1 MIEAAFTREIN
12 FPTTLDVREIRQ
24 KYTRKAYFRLGIRA
38 ENWRT
43 ELGFKAN
50 LPILEALYYAYQSYY
65 FDSPN
70 RFLWAGLARL
80 TGGQVL
86 FGMGNLTKIIK
97 DPCVLS
103 QEIVAIAKDIYDNL
117 AWQHELF
124 LDDPNLLI
132 SVCEQLDKMEP
143 ATHKFADCWRLIG
156 KNDVNSIALGN
167 RMLLEN
173 EQHNT
178 VQPHYERIKLDNY
191 SRPFF
196 WFTRFAMR
204 NIHPYHPWFFVDLPF
219 RDVTVFE
226 NRWQWISQEKGMWQ
240 TWAALKRKERDRL
253 VGLTNESVKNHKW

>member
-1 MIEAAFTREIN
+1 MEIISE
-12 FPTTLDVREIRQ
+12 LDVQQIRR
-24 KYTRKAYFRLGIRA
+24 KYTRKAYTRLGIDA
-38 ENWRT
+38 ENWQP

-50 LPILEALYYAYQSYY
+50 LPILETLYYAYQSLY
-65 FDSPN
+65 FDCPN

-86 FGMGNLTKIIK
+86 FGMGNLMKIAK

-124 LDDPNLLI
+124 LVDSDLLI
-132 SVCEQLDKMEP
+132 EVCEQLDLAEP
-143 ATHKFADCWRLIG
+143 ATHKYADCWRLIAQ
-156 KNDVNSIALGN
+156 NDADSIALGN

-178 VQPHYERIKLDNY
+178 VQPHYERIKLDEY

-196 WFTRFAMR
+196 WFTRFVMR
-204 NIHPYHPWFFVDLPF
+204 NIHPYHHWFFIDLPF
-219 RDVTVFE
+219 KDVTIFE
-226 NRWQWISQEKGMWQ
+226 NRWRWISHEKGMWR
-240 TWAALKRKERDRL
+240 TWTALSESERSRL
-253 VGLTNESVKNHKW
+253 IGLSNDAVKKHAW